1 MPNLLSIKRRFFI
14 LSVALNFLSFFIFDS
29 ILKFLVMRK
38 ILSLIVT
45 FLLVV
50 LLLSG
55 CSLSYKIKRNP
66 DSVVKGYVAPGFEE
80 VKQEFINNY
89 IHRNENGAALS
100 IYYKGE
106 QVVDLWGGYSDALTK
121 KEWEEDTKVIVFSTT
136 KGLAALCLTMA
147 HSNGWLDYNERVSKY
162 WPEFAQNGK
171 EGITV
176 KQLLAHEAG
185 LCLVDEEF
193 EIGDLADF
201 EYIAEIMARQE
212 PLWEPGIQHGYH
224 LSTMGMYMNELMRR
238 VDPKERSIGVFFAE
252 EFAKPLE
259 LDFYIGLPDS
269 ISNEELAK
277 VYYPSIGQFILN
289 INKMP
294 KKMRKDFR
302 NKESILYRS
311 FKIPEKF
318 SPNNR
323 LTQSVE
329 MPSGNGIGDA
339 RSIAKLY
346 SIFSRGAKELDF
358 DEETFSLLKQPA
370 VVPPKGAFD
379 IVMGLDTYFSY
390 GFIKPGPDFIYGDN
404 SSVFGTPGAG
414 GSFGFA
420 DPENEIGYA
429 YVMSKMGLYLVN
441 DPREVALRK
450 AMYRCI
456 EKLKNNHN
464 D

>member
-1 MPNLLSIKRRFFI
+1 MQKKF
-14 LSVALNFLSFFIFDS
+14 SVA
-29 ILKFLVMRK
+29 
-38 ILSLIVT
+38 T
-45 FLLVV
+45 LLVLV
-50 LLLSG
+50 LIIFNH
-55 CSLSYKIKRNP
+55 CSLSHKVQKKPEEIIH
-66 DSVVKGYVAPGFEE
+66 GYVAPGFEE
-80 VKQEFINNY
+80 VKEEFIRNY
-89 IHRNENGAALS
+89 IERKENGSALA

-106 QVVDLWGGYSDALTK
+106 KVVDLWGGYRNALTNK
-121 KEWEEDTKVIVFSTT
+121 KWEEDTKVIVFSTT
-136 KGLAALCLTMA
+136 KGLAAICLAMA
-147 HSNGWLDYNERVSKY
+147 HSNGWLDYEERVSTY

-171 EGITV
+171 EEITV
-176 KQLLAHEAG
+176 RQLLAHEAG
-185 LCLVDEEF
+185 LCLVDEVF

-201 EYIAEIMARQE
+201 DYIAEIMARQK
-212 PLWEPGIQHGYH
+212 PLWEPGSQHGYH

-238 VDPKERSIGVFFAE
+238 VDPKGRSIGVFFAE
-252 EFAKPLE
+252 ELVEPLE

-269 ISNEELAK
+269 IPDHEIAK
-277 VYYPSIGQFILN
+277 VYYPSILQFIFN
-289 INKMP
+289 MKKMP

-302 NKESILYRS
+302 NKESILYQS

-318 SPNNR
+318 SPNKR

-346 SIFSRGAKELDF
+346 SIFAHGATKLNFNAATF
-358 DEETFSLLKQPA
+358 DLLKQPA
-370 VVPPKGAFD
+370 TIPPAGAFD
-379 IVMGLDTYFSY
+379 IIMGLDTYFAY
-390 GFIKPGPDFIYGDN
+390 GFLKPGPDKDFGEN
-404 SSVFGTPGAG
+404 QAVFGTPGAG

-450 AMYRCI
+450 AMYRCVDRI
-456 EKLKNNHN
+456 KQKEN

>member
-1 MPNLLSIKRRFFI
+1 
-14 LSVALNFLSFFIFDS
+14 
-29 ILKFLVMRK
+29 
-38 ILSLIVT
+38 
-45 FLLVV
+45 
-50 LLLSG
+50 
-55 CSLSYKIKRNP
+55 
-66 DSVVKGYVAPGFEE
+66 
-80 VKQEFINNY
+80 
-89 IHRNENGAALS
+89 
-100 IYYKGE
+100 
-106 QVVDLWGGYSDALTK
+106 
-121 KEWEEDTKVIVFSTT
+121 
-136 KGLAALCLTMA
+136 
-147 HSNGWLDYNERVSKY
+147 
-162 WPEFAQNGK
+162 
-171 EGITV
+171 
-176 KQLLAHEAG
+176 
-185 LCLVDEEF
+185 
-193 EIGDLADF
+193 
-201 EYIAEIMARQE
+201 
-212 PLWEPGIQHGYH
+212 
-224 LSTMGMYMNELMRR
+224 
-238 VDPKERSIGVFFAE
+238 
-252 EFAKPLE
+252 
-259 LDFYIGLPDS
+259 
-269 ISNEELAK
+269 
-277 VYYPSIGQFILN
+277 
-289 INKMP
+289 MP

-358 DEETFSLLKQPA
+358 GKETFSLLKQPA

-390 GFIKPGPDFIYGDN
+390 GFIKPGPAFIYGDN

-429 YVMSKMGLYLVN
+429 YIMSKMGLYLVN